1 MPTRRRGSCARPRA
15 ACAGAGNRTGVADA
29 GIGRMDPPAA
39 DERRR
44 NRQQRRRARGDRPA
58 GLAVSA
64 VRASGRRRRAIP
76 RAFERALGR
85 AGGLGHRLD
94 NRDAAGDG
102 GRLPPRQAKA
112 RGVNPFRLW
121 VYLQTAPLF
130 WLTATLGAYLIADA
144 LARVVGRHPLANT
157 VLISVALV
165 AVLLKISATAYQT
178 YFNGAQFVHF
188 LLGPATVALAVPLYR
203 NLALARE
210 NLLPMAAAL
219 VVGALVAIV
228 SAVVIAA
235 ALGAPRVVLI
245 SLAPK
250 SVTAAVAMAVSERAG
265 GLPSLTAAL
274 VILTGVIGAI
284 VVTPMMNALRIR
296 DYAARGFAAGMA
308 SHGIGTARAFTV
320 DPLAGA
326 FAGIAM
332 GLNAVA
338 TPIMVP
344 LILPWL
350 IR

>member
-1 MPTRRRGSCARPRA
+1 
-15 ACAGAGNRTGVADA
+15 
-29 GIGRMDPPAA
+29 
-39 DERRR
+39 
-44 NRQQRRRARGDRPA
+44 
-58 GLAVSA
+58 
-64 VRASGRRRRAIP
+64 
-76 RAFERALGR
+76 
-85 AGGLGHRLD
+85 
-94 NRDAAGDG
+94 
-102 GRLPPRQAKA
+102 
-112 RGVNPFRLW
+112 VNPFRLW

-144 LARVVGRHPLANT
+144 LARAVDRHPLANP

-165 AVLLKISATAYQT
+165 AVLLKISATDYQT

-203 NLALARE
+203 NLALVRE

-274 VILTGVIGAI
+274 VILTGVIGAM
-284 VVTPMMNALRIR
+284 VVPPMMNALRIR
-296 DYAARGFAAGMA
+296 DFAAGIA